1 MFTIEI
7 TLKGVPAMLAVQYKE
22 AEAAEASFQ
31 RLGEVLRSGHPQWLD
46 LTCEKTEKKVLLAS
60 AEIAAIQLTPKAGGT
75 QTGTRAGFLSAASQS

>member
-22 AEAAEASFQ
+22 ADTAEGRFQ
-31 RLGEVLRSGHPQWLD
+31 HLSDVLRSGQPQWLE
-46 LTCEKTEKKVLLAS
+46 LACEKTEKKILLSS

-75 QTGTRAGFLSAASQS
+75 QAGTRAGFLSAAS